1 MLTLVLELSRVDMA
15 SLATAKSWS
24 VSIVGAFDLL
34 FWIRT
39 VENERIVRHTFGPSN
54 RFWSW
59 DRHSIQ
65 GWIVW
70 PGHEGQESPWWSRH
84 EWCPSWFESGQ
95 SLWYS
100 SSSEQASCHYDWW
113 CCLAL
118 ADPYNKW
125 WCWQDTLVMGHDSLC
140 KNEVGSKVEKF

>member
-54 RFWSW
+54 RF
-59 DRHSIQ
+59 
-65 GWIVW
+65 
-70 PGHEGQESPWWSRH
+70 
-84 EWCPSWFESGQ
+84 
-95 SLWYS
+95 
-100 SSSEQASCHYDWW
+100 
-113 CCLAL
+113 
-118 ADPYNKW
+118 
-125 WCWQDTLVMGHDSLC
+125 
-140 KNEVGSKVEKF
+140 